1 MSPHSDTLSFVPSQ
15 LVFAL
20 SPSYC
25 VLSGEATNTNFL
37 FFGLTRP
44 GLEPMIYC
52 TRGEHANH
60 YTIDAVQIKSN
71 AELCK
76 NKNNSAKPT

>member
-44 GLEPMIYC
+44 GLEPMIYR
-52 TRGEHANH
+52 TRGKHFNQSTGRVKPK
-60 YTIDAVQIKSN
+60 TIKLVFDDSLLSTQH
-71 AELCK
+71 
-76 NKNNSAKPT
+76 